1 MPLHRLPALL
11 SAAKEV
17 REQGTFGYID
27 TSLATPGGR
36 VGIDGSE
43 IETLDE
49 AGAAQAFAEA
59 RAAGISA
66 CAILLMHAAP
76 FGLAGGADGALG
88 RQWVERRDGSRH
100 VMTGT
105 GPNWRRAICLSSR
118 RRAAAVTV
126 PRADDHRRDAPTPAD
141 APTSNENLGS
151 H

>member
-1 MPLHRLPALL
+1 MWQNPLRNHRSSAVGLHVPLHRLPALL

-105 GPNWRRAICLSSR
+105 DRTELAPGDLFVIETPGGGGYGPPS
-118 RRAAAVTV
+118 
-126 PRADDHRRDAPTPAD
+126 
-141 APTSNENLGS
+141 G
-151 H
+151 